1 MSVKEKSNKKCYIS
15 LPITGLRLSEVEIR
29 AAHIKRM
36 LAAAGYQAVSP
47 LNNGVC
53 RTAPIEVHMRV
64 DYATLLGCDCILM
77 ADGWERSPGCRAE
90 ILAAATAG
98 IKIVFERAEVLNSGK

>member
-1 MSVKEKSNKKCYIS
+1 MDVTEKVNKKCYIS

-36 LAAAGYQAVSP
+36 LAAAGYHAVSP

-53 RTAPIEVHMRV
+53 RTAPIEKHMRV
-64 DYATLLGCDCILM
+64 D
-77 ADGWERSPGCRAE
+77 
-90 ILAAATAG
+90 
-98 IKIVFERAEVLNSGK
+98 